1 MGPGESGLAE
11 TVEDIKIPVLKS
23 LVYTTGR
30 GGTVIP
36 TPPWVKRVWLCYRLV
51 GTNVNE

>member
-1 MGPGESGLAE
+1 MGPGESGHAE

-30 GGTVIP
+30 GGTVISP
-36 TPPWVKRVWLCYRLV
+36 GQACLTMLQARWD
-51 GTNVNE
+51 